1 LHRHKAIGGKTE
13 AKLGEERLRAAR
25 SRRGLISITSL
36 ILFVLLGSTL
46 PGSKSA
52 RAQTSEPTT
61 EQLQKEIR
69 QRDAIIRSL
78 VRRVEKLERQVGTGA
93 SASASPAAAATRPA
107 VSSQPAARPPAPTV
121 TALETEAPA
130 PAPAT
135 PSTPPASSAGATPQA
150 ADTNPPAPGQFEV
163 SPEAAERALERTLV
177 ATGNLLV
184 PKGFAEVEPLLSY
197 TRRENPSQI
206 LFNVNRNE
214 FSWALDM
221 RFGLPWESQ
230 FEIALPYNLAQQ
242 QVNNVLQQPV
252 TDIAVAPPQ
261 QFSNSWGNSFG
272 DVTVGLAKIFV
283 HESGWIPDLLGRVT
297 YEIPTGPENSN
308 QVALP
313 SRRSLLG
320 FSLTGTKRQDPLVF
334 VVTGGYSRSFSTGK
348 IDLGDQANLLTGAFL
363 ATSPETS
370 LRAVLQ
376 ENFIQAIRVHDLTL
390 RGSDT
395 VQSILT
401 FGASSI
407 LGRGALID
415 LQVGIGLTTFAPRY
429 TVILSGTY
437 RFATGL

>member
-1 LHRHKAIGGKTE
+1 M
-13 AKLGEERLRAAR
+13 
-25 SRRGLISITSL
+25 
-36 ILFVLLGSTL
+36 ILLVLLGSTL

-107 VSSQPAARPPAPTV
+107 ASSRPAARPPAPTV
-121 TALETEAPA
+121 TALETEEPA
-130 PAPAT
+130 PAPAR

-150 ADTNPPAPGQFEV
+150 AGTNPPAPGQFEV
-163 SPEAAERALERTLV
+163 SAEAAERALERTLV

-184 PKGFAEVEPLLSY
+184 PKGFAEVEPLLGY
-197 TRRENPSQI
+197 TRRENPIQAPPL
-206 LFNVNRNE
+206 LFSLNRNE
-214 FSWALDM
+214 FNWALDM

-230 FEIALPYNLAQQ
+230 FEIALPYNLVQQ
-242 QVNNVLQQPV
+242 QVNL
-252 TDIAVAPPQ
+252 AGSPQ
-261 QFSNSWGNSFG
+261 QQASNRWGNSFG
-272 DVTVGLAKIFV
+272 DVTVGLAKTFV

-376 ENFIQAIRVHDLTL
+376 ENFVQAIRVHNLTL

-415 LQVGIGLTTFAPRY
+415 LQVGIGLTTFAPKY